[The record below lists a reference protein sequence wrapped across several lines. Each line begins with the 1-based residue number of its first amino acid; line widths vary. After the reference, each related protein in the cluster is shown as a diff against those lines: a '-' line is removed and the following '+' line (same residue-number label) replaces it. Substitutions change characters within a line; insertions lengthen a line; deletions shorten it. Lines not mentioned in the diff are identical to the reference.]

1 MIGRH
6 KMAFFKWQGANINVV
21 LIHACHCETKD
32 GCAQALEEASKMA
45 PDTTTIIAWQTEP
58 DEIHYF
64 GDPKVVEYLTSLP
77 IVALPWRWYLCN
89 DETYLTELDSDQTI
103 IVDQALLYQ

>member
-6 KMAFFKWQGANINVV
+6 KMALFKWKGANINVV

-45 PDTTTIIAWQTEP
+45 PDATTIIAWQTKSIIL
-58 DEIHYF
+58 EIQR
-64 GDPKVVEYLTSLP
+64 LSNTL
-77 IVALPWRWYLCN
+77 
-89 DETYLTELDSDQTI
+89 
-103 IVDQALLYQ
+103 LLYRLWRFLGDGIFAMTRPI